1 MATNAVL
8 EFILGLLRDDEAAA
22 NYCANPTA
30 ALDAAGLCDVSPA
43 DIVAVAPLVA
53 ESGLFAGGGAD
64 LSAIVNAGASRC
76 RCNRRRS
83 RTRRWSRWWTHRWSR
98 WVASAAAWVSAPVQE
113 SESEAPS
120 AASSTWS
127 ATSQQP
133 SALRL
138 PSVARS
144 VPNSAQP
151 SAL

>member
-1 MATNAVL
+1 MQRTPYSNSSSGYFVTTRQLPTTAPTRPRHSMLPVCATSA
-8 EFILGLLRDDEAAA
+8 
-22 NYCANPTA
+22 
-30 ALDAAGLCDVSPA
+30 PA

-64 LSAIVNAGASRC
+64 LSAIVNAGASAAGAIGGGLGLGGGLGGGL
-76 RCNRRRS
+76 
-83 RTRRWSRWWTHRWSR
+83 TGGLGG
-98 WVASAAAWVSAPVQE
+98 ASAAAWVSAPVQE

>member
-64 LSAIVNAGASRC
+64 LSAIVNAGAS
-76 RCNRRRS
+76 
-83 RTRRWSRWWTHRWSR
+83 
-98 WVASAAAWVSAPVQE
+98 AAGAIGGGLGLGGGLGGGLTGGLGGGLGGNMGVG
-113 SESEAPS
+113 
-120 AASSTWS
+120 
-127 ATSQQP
+127 
-133 SALRL
+133 
-138 PSVARS
+138 
-144 VPNSAQP
+144 
-151 SAL
+151 

>member
-64 LSAIVNAGASRC
+64 LSAIVNAGASAGQP
-76 RCNRRRS
+76 RRHRRGRS
-83 RTRRWSRWWTHRWSR
+83 AGRRVRTLCRWWRR
-98 WVASAAAWVSAPVQE
+98 PVRDRQ
-113 SESEAPS
+113 
-120 AASSTWS
+120 
-127 ATSQQP
+127 
-133 SALRL
+133 RRC
-138 PSVARS
+138 VR
-144 VPNSAQP
+144 
-151 SAL
+151 